1 MQPLEL
7 QFYSFFMV
15 YLTGAG
21 LGLLFDLLR
30 VLRAR
35 FQPTPLIGAV
45 ADLSFW
51 VAATA
56 AVSAGL
62 FHGNWGDLRFYVLV
76 SLLLGVGSYYWLASP
91 VILSLFNLLLDV
103 LTWLTRTLVRL
114 VLKLVW
120 APLVAMAGLMWSW
133 VLLLERW
140 LRVLVRFLG
149 GWASQLLDWLMR
161 PLVGPYRFCRLHY
174 LLAKRRLKRK
184 LRRWLLGPPRKRR

>member
-1 MQPLEL
+1 LQPLEL

-15 YLTGAG
+15 SLTGAG

-30 VLRAR
+30 VLRTR
-35 FQPTPLIGAV
+35 FQPTPLIGAA

-91 VILSLFNLLLDV
+91 VVLGLFNLLIDV
-103 LTWLTRTLVRL
+103 LTWLVKTLVWL

-120 APLVAMAGLMWSW
+120 APLVALAGFLWSGM
-133 VLLLERW
+133 LLLYRW
-140 LRVLVRFLG
+140 LRTLLGFLG
-149 GWASQLLDWLMR
+149 GWAGRLLDWLLR

-184 LRRWLLGPPRKRR
+184 LRRWLGPPGNR